1 MAYPTIGGAANIS
14 AGISGGVTVVDCHKQ
29 VRSWRLL
36 GSLMDLLI
44 PCCNINNDN
53 NNDHDHDHHQQ
64 DQITKQHRQTKF
76 LKSHYLYYSQPR
88 LSCSSSSSSSSS
100 STYNVVTGTIFGYR
114 RGKVNLCIQTSPK
127 SSPSNVPL
135 LLVELAVSTTT
146 LAREMRGGFL
156 RIALESQ
163 GSSSSPGQNSNYN
176 TTLLSTPVWT
186 MYCNG
191 RKVGY
196 AVKRLPAKGN
206 LEALRLMESVV
217 AGAGLISGKKLQNRN
232 DVVDEDN
239 ELMYFRASF
248 ERVCGSENSESF
260 HLIDPDGCIG
270 QELSI
275 FFYRSR

>member
-1 MAYPTIGGAANIS
+1 MAYPTIGGAANIP
-14 AGISGGVTVVDCHKQ
+14 AFISGGVTVVDCHKQ

-36 GSLMDLLI
+36 RSLMDLLI

-53 NNDHDHDHHQQ
+53 DHEHQQ
-64 DQITKQHRQTKF
+64 DQITKHHQQINF
-76 LKSHYLYYSQPR
+76 LQSHYLYYSQPR
-88 LSCSSSSSSSSS
+88 FSCSSSSSSSSS

-114 RGKVNLCIQTSPK
+114 RRKVNLCIQTSSPK
-127 SSPSNVPL
+127 SSPNNVPL
-135 LLVELAVSTTT
+135 LLLELAVSTTT

-163 GSSSSPGQNSNYN
+163 GSTSSTPGQNSNYN

-196 AVKRLPAKGN
+196 AVKRRPAKGE
-206 LEALRLMESVV
+206 LEALRLMGSVV
-217 AGAGLISGKKLQNRN
+217 AGAGVISGKELKNRN
-232 DVVDEDN
+232 DVVNEDN
-239 ELMYFRASF
+239 ELMYLRASF